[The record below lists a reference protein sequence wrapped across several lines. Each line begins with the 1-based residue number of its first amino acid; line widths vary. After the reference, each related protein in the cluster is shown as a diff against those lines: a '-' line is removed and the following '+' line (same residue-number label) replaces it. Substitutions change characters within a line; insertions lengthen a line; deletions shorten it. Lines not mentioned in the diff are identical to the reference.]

1 MKKSQVRLSV
11 LLFVLVLFGLACKKG
26 GQSSTSVPSTLT
38 FQTTDS
44 SFHFPVT
51 LAAVQEVDT
60 LHTTLISGGY
70 ADTSSNQGNI
80 SIRVIGDTTLTYKAT
95 AVLVTYVDWAGNSY
109 TSNGDSTDYVTI
121 TKFQK
126 TANGTVTGSFAVTV
140 TGTMGTITLSNG
152 QFIAPFLD

>member
-1 MKKSQVRLSV
+1 MKRSQVRIAS
-11 LLFVLVLFGLACKKG
+11 LLFVLVLFGVACKKSG
-26 GQSSTSVPSTLT
+26 NGNTTFPSSLT

-44 SFHFPVT
+44 SFHFPIT

-80 SIRVIGDTTLTYKAT
+80 SIRVIGDTTSTYKAT

-109 TSNGDSTDYVTI
+109 SSSGDSTDYVTI
-121 TKFQK
+121 TKFYK
-126 TANGTVTGSFAVTV
+126 TDNGTVSGSFSVTV
-140 TGTMGTITLSNG
+140 TGTLGTITLSNG
-152 QFIAPFLD
+152 QFMAPFLD